1 MTCIPLEME
10 IGRPDLFSRVREDL
24 ADRRR
29 RLARTL
35 KQAGVVAMVFALG
48 AGFHLMKWAG
58 LIVL

>member
-1 MTCIPLEME
+1 MTCIPFEME
-10 IGRPDLFSRVREDL
+10 IGRPDLLSRVREDL

-29 RLARTL
+29 RFARTL

-58 LIVL
+58 LLVL

>member
-10 IGRPDLFSRVREDL
+10 IGHPDLLSRVREDL

-48 AGFHLMKWAG
+48 AGFHLMKWTG